1 MQIAWISKEFRAAPQ
16 LTERLDRLN
25 IYNYRYITKC
35 NEPFS
40 CLTPPVTEGT
50 APSLSL
56 FVTLKLPVP
65 IYQFP
70 SGHVYINSTT
80 TVEYEFAYTWV
91 RSVD

>member
-1 MQIAWISKEFRAAPQ
+1 MC
-16 LTERLDRLN
+16 
-25 IYNYRYITKC
+25 NYRYITKC

-50 APSLSL
+50 APSEFVLKFGKDTL
-56 FVTLKLPVP
+56 FVMLTLPVV
-65 IYQFP
+65 IYQSP